1 MVLGTVLMENKV
13 VWGEKGERCYD
24 DIGHDWDP
32 GPTFHL

>member
-1 MVLGTVLMENKV
+1 MVLGTVLTENKV